1 MFIID
6 TISKEEAQ
14 GEVKEI
20 YEKMEES
27 LGFIPPHTNL
37 FATLDLQGL
46 QEFFKLNIYLQNHNK
61 IDAKLLPFIRLY
73 IASSEC
79 RNYCKSFNTKL
90 LLASGVKRNLL
101 KNIVEQFDEIPFEVN
116 QKTLAKKIIRAIYE
130 SEQLNRN
137 DLEELYKY
145 GFSDKDFYDLLN
157 YATIFMAKSKI
168 IETYLKR

>member
-1 MFIID
+1 MFIIN
-6 TISKEEAQ
+6 TISKEQAV

-37 FATLDLQGL
+37 FATLDLKGL
-46 QEFFKLNIYLQNHNK
+46 QDFVELNLYLRSHEK

-73 IASSEC
+73 IANSEC
-79 RNYCKSFNTKL
+79 RNYCKMFNTKL
-90 LLASGVKRNLL
+90 LLANGVKKDLL
-101 KNIVEQFDEIPFEVN
+101 RNIVERFEDMPFEQN
-116 QKTLAKKIIRAIYE
+116 QKTLAIKIIKAIYD
-130 SEQLNRN
+130 SDNFTKD

-145 GFSDKDFYDLLN
+145 DFSDKDFYDLLN